1 MPIDRRINTDPVLSI
16 GQSPHKKVVALGTLL
31 IIAVLDEEV
40 PSHFVIAEAV
50 ECQDLRAN
58 VVDVI
63 IACFNEEDRVTC
75 ACKVDSNCAY
85 SASALEMISLS
96 ATRTATRPRT

>member
-1 MPIDRRINTDPVLSI
+1 VSIDGRINTDPVLSI
-16 GQSPHKKVVALGTLL
+16 GQSPHKEVIALGTLL

-50 ECQDLRAN
+50 ERQDLCAN

-63 IACFNEEDRVTC
+63 VACFNEEDRVAC
-75 ACKVDSNCAY
+75 ACKVDGDCAY
-85 SASALEMISLS
+85 MASALETNTSVS
-96 ATRTATRPRT
+96 